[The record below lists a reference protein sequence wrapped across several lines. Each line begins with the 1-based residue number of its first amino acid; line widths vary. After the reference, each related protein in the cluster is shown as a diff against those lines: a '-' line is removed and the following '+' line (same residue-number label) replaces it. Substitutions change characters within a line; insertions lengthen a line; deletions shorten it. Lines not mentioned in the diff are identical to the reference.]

1 MVQDSCWKRRDAQA
15 YSVRRT
21 QYEGL
26 STARHCR
33 ALCLVALL
41 ALLAAGCE
49 DGGHFTVFGYTTR
62 PNYDTSIRT
71 VRVPIFKNLS
81 MRDSTR
87 EGVEFQLTQAVVR
100 EIGLKTP
107 YRVVGANCDAD
118 TELEGTIVNFIKTVI
133 NRNQLN
139 EVREAQTTL
148 TVEVVWR
155 DLRTGEIL
163 SQPKAKPD
171 PIPVLSDQPPN
182 VNRQPGG
189 PVTVTSD
196 ASFIPE
202 LGESITT
209 SRQRNVDRLAVQI
222 VSMME
227 APWEA
232 PPRCNTPVAAPP
244 PPP

>member
-1 MVQDSCWKRRDAQA
+1 MAW
-15 YSVRRT
+15 
-21 QYEGL
+21 L
-26 STARHCR
+26 
-33 ALCLVALL
+33 LVGL
-41 ALLAAGCE
+41 ALFAAGCE
-49 DGGHFTVFGYTTR
+49 DGGHFTVLGYTTR

-71 VRVPIFKNLS
+71 IRVPIFKNLT

-87 EGVEFQLTQAVVR
+87 EGIEFQLTQAVVR

-107 YRVVGANCDAD
+107 YRVVGGNCDAD
-118 TELEGTIVNFIKTVI
+118 TELDGTIVSFVKNVI

-139 EVREAQTTL
+139 EVREAVTTL
-148 TVEVVWR
+148 TLEVTWR

-171 PIPVLSDQPPN
+171 PIPALSDQPPN
-182 VNRQPGG
+182 ANAQVDR
-189 PVTVTSD
+189 PVTITAD

-209 SRQRNVDRLAVQI
+209 ARKKAIDRLAVQI

-227 APWEA
+227 IPWEV
-232 PPRCNTPVAAPP
+232 PPRCPTQPPAP
-244 PPP
+244 